1 MFPLLSGMLKLA
13 LWLSLSGDD
22 RIGWKIFYERILS
35 FVPYFLSDSDF
46 KKIDKALPTNTKHLA
61 AVRTWIQSYCRPSRP
76 QADVLTHSKR
86 KNVQITGSIPAF
98 HWNSGDTLWLPT
110 PLNTQPC
117 IKIPF
122 LSRRRPV
129 RGCGRPGGSPPRPR
143 PAASRGGAP
152 LLLCLVSSWPRVV
165 LEVRDQR
172 AGAVNSHRTPLR
184 PPRLVRLSEFHVPLN
199 CVASS
204 AIGFRC

>member
-1 MFPLLSGMLKLA
+1 M
-13 LWLSLSGDD
+13 
-22 RIGWKIFYERILS
+22 
-35 FVPYFLSDSDF
+35 
-46 KKIDKALPTNTKHLA
+46 PTNTKHLA
-61 AVRTWIQSYCRPSRP
+61 AVRTRIQSYCRPSRP

-143 PAASRGGAP
+143 PAASRGVRRFSFAWSPAGRVLFLRSVTNVQV
-152 LLLCLVSSWPRVV
+152 LLTRTERRSAL
-165 LEVRDQR
+165 R
-172 AGAVNSHRTPLR
+172 A
-184 PPRLVRLSEFHVPLN
+184 
-199 CVASS
+199 
-204 AIGFRC
+204 

>member
-1 MFPLLSGMLKLA
+1 M
-13 LWLSLSGDD
+13 
-22 RIGWKIFYERILS
+22 IVI
-35 FVPYFLSDSDF
+35 F
-46 KKIDKALPTNTKHLA
+46 KKLTRLCPQIQNIWLQSEPEFNLIA
-61 AVRTWIQSYCRPSRP
+61 APPAPRQMSSQC
-76 QADVLTHSKR
+76 SKR

-143 PAASRGGAP
+143 PAASRGVRRFSFAWSPAGRVLFLRSVTNVQV
-152 LLLCLVSSWPRVV
+152 LLTRTERRSAL
-165 LEVRDQR
+165 R
-172 AGAVNSHRTPLR
+172 A
-184 PPRLVRLSEFHVPLN
+184 
-199 CVASS
+199 
-204 AIGFRC
+204 